1 LSKTITLSPRG
12 ERDLRR
18 VPDRQRLA
26 ILEGL
31 HALADDHPNAEI
43 KALAGHRGWYRLR
56 VGAWQV
62 LYLSNPPGVMI
73 DRMVNRRGL
82 ERALAT
88 LP

>member
-1 LSKTITLSPRG
+1 LPRTITLSPRG

-18 VPDRQRLA
+18 VPVSQRLA
-26 ILEGL
+26 TLEGL
-31 HALADDHPNAEI
+31 HALADEHPGADI

-56 VGAWQV
+56 VGDWWV
-62 LYLSNPPGVMI
+62 LYLSDPPGVRI
-73 DRMVNRRGL
+73 DRIVNHRDL

>member
-1 LSKTITLSPRG
+1 MTRTVTVSPRG

-18 VPDRQRLA
+18 VPVGQRLA
-26 ILEGL
+26 IVEGM
-31 HALADDHPNAEI
+31 HALADERPGADI

-56 VGAWQV
+56 VGDWRV
-62 LYLSNPPGVMI
+62 LYLSDPPGIVI
-73 DRMVNRRGL
+73 DRIVNRRDL

>member
-1 LSKTITLSPRG
+1 MTRTVTVSPRG

-18 VPDRQRLA
+18 VPVGQRLA
-26 ILEGL
+26 IVEGM
-31 HALADDHPNAEI
+31 HALADECPGAEI

-56 VGAWQV
+56 VGDWRV
-62 LYLSNPPGVMI
+62 LYLSDPPGIVI
-73 DRMVNRRGL
+73 DRIVNRRDL

>member
-1 LSKTITLSPRG
+1 MSRTITLSPRG
-12 ERDLRR
+12 EGDLRR

-31 HALADDHPNAEI
+31 HALADEHPTAEI
-43 KALAGHRGWYRLR
+43 RALADHRGWYRLR
-56 VGAWQV
+56 VGDWQV
-62 LYLSNPPGVMI
+62 LYLSDPPGVMI
-73 DRMVNRRGL
+73 DRVVNRRDL

>member
-1 LSKTITLSPRG
+1 MTRTVTVSPRG

-18 VPDRQRLA
+18 VPVGQRLA
-26 ILEGL
+26 IVEGM
-31 HALADDHPNAEI
+31 HALADERPGAEI

-56 VGAWQV
+56 VGDWRV
-62 LYLSNPPGVMI
+62 LYLSDPPGIVI
-73 DRMVNRRGL
+73 DRIVNRRDL

>member
-1 LSKTITLSPRG
+1 MSRTITLSPRG
-12 ERDLRR
+12 EGDLRR

-31 HALADDHPNAEI
+31 HALADEHPTAEI
-43 KALAGHRGWYRLR
+43 RALADHRGWYRLR
-56 VGAWQV
+56 VGDWHV
-62 LYLSNPPGVMI
+62 LYLSDPPGVMI
-73 DRMVNRRGL
+73 DGIVNRRDL